1 MENREFLSYVERV
14 FPQADVIPAEPV
26 SGSSTTVFVNISD
39 VGYSPAS
46 QFATRLVRNLASKGY
61 TVVEKTKKDGIPYGQ
76 TGEWDYIVFTLED
89 EYKSSFV
96 YINGIGT
103 SEHVSLIVTLV
114 EI

>member
-1 MENREFLSYVERV
+1 MENRKFLSYVKRV
-14 FPQADVIPAEPV
+14 FPYADVIPAEPA
-26 SGSSTTVFVNISD
+26 SGSTAVFVNISD
-39 VGYSPAS
+39 VEYSPAS
-46 QFATRLVRNLASKGY
+46 QFATRLVRNLASEGY

>member
-1 MENREFLSYVERV
+1 MENREFLSFVKRV
-14 FPQADVIPAEPV
+14 FPYADVIPAEPV
-26 SGSSTTVFVNISD
+26 SGSTTVFVNISD

-46 QFATRLVRNLASKGY
+46 QFATRLARNLLSEGY
-61 TVVEKTKKDGIPYGQ
+61 AVVEKTKKDGIPYGQ

-103 SEHVSLIVTLV
+103 SEHVSLIVSLV